1 MNQTSSADQLKSLLR
16 SLQEEQGSRLSAL
29 ELAEIL
35 WLAQGLPSD
44 VPARVAKRAV
54 TEAAVTRPAPTLQ
67 ETVQDQP
74 PTRNTPPAELSAD
87 DPLRHTLPSFFPTPP
102 KPQHCERTAGL
113 LPDQVLPSDADLRAV
128 LPMRLQD
135 VRLIADPKPLQAALQ
150 PLATTEPEAL
160 DPRTRY
166 QLDEVETV
174 DAYAR
179 TQRLWPVFSPPREPR
194 LSLVLLVDGGL
205 SMQVWQRLADEWLAL
220 LMRSTMFRDVRTV
233 ALDPARPMAV
243 LGALAGSAEEQVLLL
258 LSDCS
263 GRHWWHGGA
272 LQALLCKLASHY
284 PVAVLQ
290 VLPDW
295 MWRRTA
301 LGIGSIVAVRNRQ
314 PFAANRLYQRLP
326 LHRREPPPPQGDSHL
341 VLPLLSL
348 NATDLNQWSALVLGR
363 GHSSV
368 AAACLPVQWPEIR
381 ITSREADANES
392 VEDLVRRRLAKY
404 MQRCSG
410 SAERLLRVM
419 AAAPVLT
426 LPVMRLLQEAM
437 VKDGDPLA
445 MAELLL
451 SGLIRRQDDVNS
463 DGVKATAALV
473 GVGSRRAADRIQF
486 DFEPGVRSVLL
497 DTLPGPETAEVVQ
510 RVSELIE
517 HRWEMCDGVPPF
529 QAFLADPTLLAKD
542 HPLASMANFATVT
555 AEIIER
561 LPGPGFQQLAR
572 RLRQGAGGAKADP
585 FPPELYAFEEIE
597 ASSQALHFL
606 PKTQISDAFSTVQF
620 VDFPLSDFEFET
632 ATLLQGKICKTKRK
646 EQLLWEV
653 LQPAEHIQ
661 ENDPN
666 ATAHGAV
673 FLPMLHIPAGRFLM
687 GSPAN
692 EPGRYDDEG
701 PQHEVQLKE
710 FFLSQ
715 TPITQTQWRA
725 VAQWQRREHE
735 DGELWPEALDPDPV
749 EKLEKA
755 ERFLGEGRPV
765 VNVSWHDAMA
775 FCQRLRLR
783 TGKNYTLPSEAQW
796 EYACRAG
803 TTTPFNFGDTIST
816 KLANYNGNPV
826 YGDGEKGEYRQ
837 QTTDVDS
844 FPANPWGLHDMHGNV
859 WEWCA
864 DHWHDNYQEAP
875 GDGGAWIDEE
885 AKDNKITTKSRLLRG
900 GSWYVNP
907 GVCRSACR
915 YSNHPD
921 IRNYD
926 VGFRVCCLPQDLIL
940 YPLTL

>member
-1 MNQTSSADQLKSLLR
+1 
-16 SLQEEQGSRLSAL
+16 
-29 ELAEIL
+29 
-35 WLAQGLPSD
+35 
-44 VPARVAKRAV
+44 
-54 TEAAVTRPAPTLQ
+54 
-67 ETVQDQP
+67 
-74 PTRNTPPAELSAD
+74 
-87 DPLRHTLPSFFPTPP
+87 
-102 KPQHCERTAGL
+102 
-113 LPDQVLPSDADLRAV
+113 
-128 LPMRLQD
+128 
-135 VRLIADPKPLQAALQ
+135 
-150 PLATTEPEAL
+150 
-160 DPRTRY
+160 
-166 QLDEVETV
+166 
-174 DAYAR
+174 
-179 TQRLWPVFSPPREPR
+179 
-194 LSLVLLVDGGL
+194 
-205 SMQVWQRLADEWLAL
+205 
-220 LMRSTMFRDVRTV
+220 
-233 ALDPARPMAV
+233 MAV

-272 LQALLCKLASHY
+272 LQALLCKLASRY
-284 PVAVLQ
+284 PVAILQ

-326 LHRREPPPPQGDSHL
+326 LHRRELPPPQGDSHL

-363 GHSSV
+363 GHTSV
-368 AAACLPVQWPEIR
+368 TAACLPVQWPEIR
-381 ITSREADANES
+381 ITSREAEANET
-392 VEDLVRRRLAKY
+392 VEDLVRRRLRKY

-451 SGLIRRQDDVNS
+451 SGLIRRQDEVNS
-463 DGVKATAALV
+463 DGDKATAALV

-542 HPLASMANFATVT
+542 HPLASMTNFATVT

-585 FPPELYAFEEIE
+585 FPPELFAFEEIE
-597 ASSQALHFL
+597 APSQALHYL
-606 PKTQISDAFSTVQF
+606 PTTQISDAFSTVQF
-620 VDFPLSDFEFET
+620 VDLILSDFEFET

-646 EQLLWEV
+646 GQLLWEV
-653 LQPAEHIQ
+653 LQPAENIH

-666 ATAHGAV
+666 ATAHVAE
-673 FLPMLHIPAGRFLM
+673 FLSMLHIPAGRFLM
-687 GSPAN
+687 GAPAY
-692 EPGRYDDEG
+692 EPGWDNDED
-701 PQHEVQLKE
+701 PQHEVQLKD

-715 TPITQTQWRA
+715 TPITQAQWRA
-725 VAQWQRREHE
+725 VAQWQQREHE
-735 DGELWPEALDPDPV
+735 DSVLWPEALDPDPV
-749 EKLEKA
+749 EKLEEA
-755 ERFLGEGRPV
+755 ERFLGERRPV

-803 TTTPFNFGDTIST
+803 TTTPFSCGATINT
-816 KLANYNGNPV
+816 ELANYDESQL
-826 YGDGEKGEYRQ
+826 YEDGQKGEYRQ
-837 QTTDVDS
+837 QTTDVAS
-844 FPANPWGLHDMHGNV
+844 FPANPWGLHDMHGIV

-864 DHWHDNYQEAP
+864 DHWHSSYANDLQNAPNDGSPWLDEEMAERANNSIDNFDILHNVTTYKNWRITVTPTPAGYMYETAAP
-875 GDGGAWIDEE
+875 GKEFTGILPGLPHGSIGECLRIAKKSIDNTI
-885 AKDNKITTKSRLLRG
+885 KRTGSLVDINNRTRVLRG
-900 GSWYVNP
+900 GSWDDP
-907 GVCRSACR
+907 PAGCRSACR
-915 YSNHPD
+915 YVLHPAY
-921 IRNYD
+921 RFRY
-926 VGFRVCCLPQDLIL
+926 VGFRVCCLPQDLFL
-940 YPLTL
+940 YP